1 MRFKKRIENTKRGYR
16 ILAKYCPGLIR
27 AKVLHSIAK
36 TIAPFVTIWFSARII
51 NEITNDR
58 NVDRLILYVL
68 LTIGINFILSM
79 IKNSMEKKVNDKESG
94 MWNYFSKVFSDK
106 QMEMDYVDLEDP
118 DIRKQKQKAEENLF
132 MFGNGLGQLVW
143 DTSGLVEV
151 FIGIA
156 ASIALTVSFFTSKS
170 GNALVDSPVWI
181 GVLLIVVILSGF
193 ITSKLKAKEQEI
205 FEKWTDSNVW
215 FNRAFMF
222 YGHELYAEPARAK
235 DVRIYRQDRFALRE
249 MQKLQDNNEK
259 DNVYLR
265 SMSSCQSRLVLFRG
279 ICACLCYLMVVAK
292 AGLGAF
298 AVGCIVQ
305 YVGALIKMVESFGEL
320 SDVISE
326 NKIYTGHLEHLYEY
340 LDLPHRKSTYR

>member
-27 AKVLHSIAK
+27 AKVLQSIAK
-36 TIAPFVTIWFSARII
+36 TIAPFVTIGFSARII

-193 ITSKLKAKEQEI
+193 ITSKLKAKEQEN
-205 FEKWTDSNVW
+205 D
-215 FNRAFMF
+215 
-222 YGHELYAEPARAK
+222 
-235 DVRIYRQDRFALRE
+235 Q
-249 MQKLQDNNEK
+249 
-259 DNVYLR
+259 LR
-265 SMSSCQSRLVLFRG
+265 SQASQIIRGKDQQSETLTSAAVRESETAKRERQKRRG
-279 ICACLCYLMVVAK
+279 FI
-292 AGLGAF
+292 
-298 AVGCIVQ
+298 
-305 YVGALIKMVESFGEL
+305 IK
-320 SDVISE
+320 
-326 NKIYTGHLEHLYEY
+326 
-340 LDLPHRKSTYR
+340 